1 VLPRAAFDH
10 ALEARRLERRM
21 AKHRSVAPMCRLGPA
36 VQSHFRVEVNREGS
50 AIVLAIGG
58 ELDLS
63 SSAALEDEI
72 TKAVQTDA
80 ACVVIDLRELEFVDS
95 TGLGV
100 LVKANQ
106 LATDA
111 GRKFGLVRGGPQVER
126 LLDLTGLADRLKI
139 ADTPE
144 ELIGG
149 S

>member
-1 VLPRAAFDH
+1 
-10 ALEARRLERRM
+10 
-21 AKHRSVAPMCRLGPA
+21 MCRLGPE
-36 VQSHFRVEVNREGS
+36 VQSHFRVEVNRQGS

-72 TKAVQTDA
+72 MKAVQTDA
-80 ACVVIDLRELEFVDS
+80 TSLVIDLRQLEFVDS

-100 LVKANQ
+100 LVKAHQ
-106 LATDA
+106 LAADA
-111 GRKFGLVRGGPQVER
+111 GREFGLVRGGPQVER
-126 LLDLTGLADRLKI
+126 LLDLTGLADRLTI
-139 ADTPE
+139 AETPE

>member
-1 VLPRAAFDH
+1 MHRGH
-10 ALEARRLERRM
+10 RRSARGV

-36 VQSHFRVEVNREGS
+36 GESHFRVEVSPEGNV
-50 AIVLAIGG
+50 IVLAIGG

-72 TKAVQTDA
+72 AKAVQGDA
-80 ACVVIDLRELEFVDS
+80 ARLVIDLRELEFVDS

-106 LATDA
+106 LAVDA
-111 GRKFGLVRGGPQVER
+111 GREFGLVRGGPQVER
-126 LLDLTGLADRLKI
+126 LLDLTGLSDPLTI
-139 ADTPE
+139 AHPPE